1 MIDCIILGD
10 SIAVGIGQAR
20 PECVAYVKQGIDS
33 YTWNNRNIYKNLSAG
48 TVIISL
54 GSNDGPQ
61 VNTFQEILAL
71 RQFVSAARVFWILP
85 ANKPAVQDMIKIV
98 AKNYKD
104 TVLTIP
110 ELSKDRLHPTRQAY
124 QELAKQTRIE
134 KE

>member
-1 MIDCIILGD
+1 
-10 SIAVGIGQAR
+10 
-20 PECVAYVKQGIDS
+20 
-33 YTWNNRNIYKNLSAG
+33 
-48 TVIISL
+48 VIISL
-54 GSNDGPQ
+54 GTNDGPQ

-104 TVLTIP
+104 TVLSIP
-110 ELSKDRLHPTRQAY
+110 ELSKDQLHPTRQAY

>member
-1 MIDCIILGD
+1 MIDCMILGD

-54 GSNDGPQ
+54 GTNDSPQ
-61 VNTFQEILAL
+61 INTFQEILAL
-71 RQFVSAARVFWILP
+71 RQLVSAARVFWILP
-85 ANKPAVQDMIKIV
+85 ANNPAVQDIIKIV
-98 AKNYKD
+98 ARNYKD

-110 ELSKDRLHPTRQAY
+110 KLSKDRLHLTTQAY
-124 QELAKQTRIE
+124 RELAKQTRIE
-134 KE
+134 KQ

>member
-1 MIDCIILGD
+1 M
-10 SIAVGIGQAR
+10 GIGRAR

-54 GSNDGPQ
+54 GTNDGPQ

-71 RQFVSAARVFWILP
+71 RQLVSAARVFWILP
-85 ANKPAVQDMIKIV
+85 ANNPAVQDIIKIV
-98 AKNYKD
+98 ARNYKD

-110 ELSKDRLHPTRQAY
+110 QLSKDRLHPTTQAY
-124 QELAKQTRIE
+124 RELAKQTRIE

>member
-1 MIDCIILGD
+1 MIDCMVLGD
-10 SIAVGIGQAR
+10 SIAVGIGRAR

-48 TVIISL
+48 TIIISL
-54 GSNDGPQ
+54 GTNDGPQ

-71 RQFVSAARVFWILP
+71 RQLVSAARVFWILP
-85 ANKPAVQDMIKIV
+85 ANNPAVQDIIKIV
-98 AKNYKD
+98 ARNYKD

-110 ELSKDRLHPTRQAY
+110 KLSKDRLHPTPQAY
-124 QELAKQTRIE
+124 RELAKQTRIE

>member
-1 MIDCIILGD
+1 MIDCMILGD

-54 GSNDGPQ
+54 GTNDGPQ
-61 VNTFQEILAL
+61 VNTFQEILTL
-71 RQFVSAARVFWILP
+71 RQLVSAARVFWILP
-85 ANKPAVQDMIKIV
+85 ANNPAVQDIIKIV
-98 AKNYKD
+98 ARNYKD

-110 ELSKDRLHPTRQAY
+110 KLSKDRLHPTPQAY
-124 QELAKQTRIE
+124 RELAKQTRIE